1 MVHSQAKPSVTFRE
15 PGLYRIVVQGLL
27 VPSDADRLG
36 GMTITTETD
45 EGQPPVTTLAGRL
58 KDQSQLSG
66 ILNTLYEMHLTIL
79 TVQAEATGE
88 DERVDKERELQ

>member
-1 MVHSQAKPSVTFRE
+1 MFHSQAKPSFTFGG

-27 VPSDADRLG
+27 DPSDADRLG

-45 EGQPPVTTLAGRL
+45 EGQAPVTTLFGRL

-79 TVQAEATGE
+79 TVHAEATGE
-88 DERVDKERELQ
+88 DERVDEERALQ